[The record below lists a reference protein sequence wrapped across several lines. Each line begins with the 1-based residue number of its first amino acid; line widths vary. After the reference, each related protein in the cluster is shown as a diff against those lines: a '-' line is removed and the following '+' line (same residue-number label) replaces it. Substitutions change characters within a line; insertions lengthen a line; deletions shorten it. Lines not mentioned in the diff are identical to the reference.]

1 MNKKAKKLVH
11 ELYNTI
17 GDKQGKSYLELKEV
31 LLKVYKKLDKETNDD
46 FLISRLINYIYFKN
60 LTEKITF
67 TEKQNQL
74 IMEMS
79 QIAKTSGVN
88 NNYRGYLGSVSQ
100 FD

>member
-60 LTEKITF
+60 
-67 TEKQNQL
+67 
-74 IMEMS
+74 
-79 QIAKTSGVN
+79 
-88 NNYRGYLGSVSQ
+88 
-100 FD
+100 